1 MLYVWYLLF
10 ELNKSEKED
19 LLIYFGV
26 SRVKVMG
33 NKGLMVCVFLKN
45 LSYL

>member
-33 NKGLMVCVFLKN
+33 NKGLMVCVFF
-45 LSYL
+45 